1 MNKNKMTVL
10 GAGTWGIT
18 LARTL
23 ATKGY
28 DVTVWSPI
36 AKEVE
41 NLKAT
46 HIHPN
51 LSYVTL
57 PDNLIYTNDI
67 EEACKDA
74 MMITIAVPS
83 IFMRSTVASAKNYI
97 TKDQIIVTVT
107 KGIEEATLYT
117 MSEVIQDELNKEKE
131 PYNYKVVALSGPT
144 HAEEVIREVPTS
156 IVAASTDLEIAKE
169 VQEIYSCSFFRVYTN
184 FDILGVELCGAI
196 KNIIALTCGIAE
208 GLGLGDNTKAALMTR
223 GINEMTKLGLAMGC
237 TSQTF
242 LGLTSVGDTVV
253 TAFSKHSRNN
263 KCGNLI
269 GQGLSVQDAVKE
281 VGMVVEG
288 LNALPAAKK
297 LQEKY
302 QIEMPIIETV
312 YEMVN
317 EGLTAKDALNKLMS
331 RSLKSELLDSELNI
345 SFEDAVLRNR
355 KRNSTRRV
363 ITYGTFD
370 LLHYGHINLLRRAK
384 ALGDYLIVGLS
395 TDEFN
400 ALKGKSAYFTYE
412 QRKALIEALRY
423 VDLVIPEETWEQKVS
438 DIHEFHID
446 TVVLGADWTGKF
458 DDLKNEGVEVVYLPR
473 TPEISTSQIKEEL
486 FDK

>member
-1 MNKNKMTVL
+1 MKNNSMTVL

-18 LARTL
+18 LAKVL
-23 ATKGY
+23 ADQGY

-36 AKEVE
+36 QKEIDQL
-41 NLKAT
+41 NAT

-57 PDNLIYTNDI
+57 PDHLQYTSNI

-74 MMITIAVPS
+74 KMITIAVPS
-83 IFMRSTVASAKNYI
+83 IFMRSTIKQASKFI
-97 TKDQIIVTVT
+97 HKEQIIVTVT
-107 KGIEEATLYT
+107 KGIEESTLFT
-117 MSEVIQDELNKEKE
+117 MSEVIQDELNQNEE
-131 PYNYKVVALSGPT
+131 HPYNYKIVALSGPT

-169 VQEIYSCSFFRVYTN
+169 VQSIYSCSYFRVYTN

-263 KCGNLI
+263 RCGNLI
-269 GQGLSVQDAVKE
+269 GQGYTVQEAVKE

-288 LNALPAAKK
+288 LNALPAAKR

-302 QIEMPIIETV
+302 EIEMPIIETV
-312 YEMVN
+312 YQMVN
-317 EGLTAKDALNKLMS
+317 QGLTAKEALSHLMS

-345 SFEDAVLRNR
+345 SFEDAILRNR
-355 KRNSTRRV
+355 KRSKASRV

-384 ALGDYLIVGLS
+384 ALGDYLIVALS

-400 ALKGKSAYFTYE
+400 GLKGKTAYFSYE
-412 QRKALIEALRY
+412 QRKALLEAIRY
-423 VDLVIPEETWEQKVS
+423 VDLVIPEESWEQKKS
-438 DIHEFHID
+438 DIHEFYID
-446 TVVLGADWTGKF
+446 TVVMGADWTGRF
-458 DDLKNEGVEVVYLPR
+458 DDLKEEGVEVVYLPR
-473 TPEISTSQIKEEL
+473 TPEISTTQIKEDLEQ
-486 FDK
+486 